1 MWLFTGD
8 GFYSAVVD
16 QSDRN
21 EIVVRAR
28 AKDSLEN
35 LISKLQYV
43 WTNEDDETIICTPDR
58 DYPYRIF
65 ISRNTWANYLVD
77 YVTDLE
83 YTDFKSYCRKFGA
96 HSTEKRLHA
105 LSEVWGI
112 MYEDYADRPTRSEIG
127 PIELSGSENVWRQIR
142 KFK

>member
-65 ISRNTWANYLVD
+65 ISRDTWANYLVD

-83 YTDFKSYCRKFGA
+83 YTDFKSYCRKFWCA
-96 HSTEKRLHA
+96 F
-105 LSEVWGI
+105 
-112 MYEDYADRPTRSEIG
+112 Y
-127 PIELSGSENVWRQIR
+127 
-142 KFK
+142 